1 MATLEEIAK
10 QLKLEI
16 NQKKMDLSLIECDL
30 IINNLKVED
39 LVTWTNTHP
48 VTNYHY
54 LNVAP
59 RVPYRKS
66 GKNGKNG
73 IKSMTKCLGNVDKL
87 DDRDILEK
95 KKQCISFFKEK
106 WAEMRNDFEILKNNS

>member
-16 NQKKMDLSLIECDL
+16 KQKKRDLSLIECDR
-30 IINNLKVED
+30 IISKLKVED
-39 LVTWTNTHP
+39 LVTWTNIHP

-59 RVPYRKS
+59 KVPYRKS
-66 GKNGKNG
+66 GKNG
-73 IKSMTKCLGNVDKL
+73 IKTMTKCLGNVDKL
-87 DDRDILEK
+87 DDRVILAK

>member
-16 NQKKMDLSLIECDL
+16 KQKKRDLSLIECDR
-30 IINNLKVED
+30 IISKLKVED
-39 LVTWTNTHP
+39 LVTWTNIHP

-59 RVPYRKS
+59 KVPYRKS
-66 GKNGKNG
+66 GKNG
-73 IKSMTKCLGNVDKL
+73 IKTMTKCLGNVDKL
-87 DDRDILEK
+87 DDRVILAK
-95 KKQCISFFKEK
+95 KKQCIGFFKEK